1 MKQVN
6 ARNGGVIMLYEI
18 VNDFPNDIM
27 YKEKGPFISL
37 YQPTHRHGPDNEQ
50 DTIRFRNLI
59 TSIESAL
66 RQKYKDTDI
75 DKLMK
80 PFNTLLADKPF
91 WNNVTDGLGIL
102 ASEDKCIIY
111 KLQLPVKELAVV
123 GEKFHIK
130 PLLRYFQSA
139 DRYQLLGLDRQ
150 TFTLYEGN
158 RYGFEKVEIDPDIP
172 VTMEEVL
179 GDDYTEPYLSY
190 GAYGGTG
197 GTPMYHGHGEK
208 SAEIKKDTDR
218 YFRYVDKFIR
228 DNYSNP
234 MRLPLILITLDE
246 HHGVFRQ
253 LTSNNYL
260 LDEGIVKDYKALSKE
275 EINQSAWALIEP
287 FYLEKTK
294 TLVDRYNV
302 NRAKFLASDDL
313 SDVSRAVFENRVDVI
328 MLEADRVIPGMIDK
342 ETGQLLTS
350 NLEDLEIDNVVNDLA
365 TMTYKNKGE
374 IVILPKERM
383 PSTTGVAAIYR
394 Y

>member
-1 MKQVN
+1 M
-6 ARNGGVIMLYEI
+6 
-18 VNDFPNDIM
+18 
-27 YKEKGPFISL
+27 
-37 YQPTHRHGPDNEQ
+37 
-50 DTIRFRNLI
+50 
-59 TSIESAL
+59 
-66 RQKYKDTDI
+66 
-75 DKLMK
+75 
-80 PFNTLLADKPF
+80 
-91 WNNVTDGLGIL
+91 
-102 ASEDKCIIY
+102 
-111 KLQLPVKELAVV
+111 
-123 GEKFHIK
+123 
-130 PLLRYFQSA
+130 
-139 DRYQLLGLDRQ
+139 
-150 TFTLYEGN
+150 
-158 RYGFEKVEIDPDIP
+158 
-172 VTMEEVL
+172 
-179 GDDYTEPYLSY
+179 
-190 GAYGGTG
+190 
-197 GTPMYHGHGEK
+197 
-208 SAEIKKDTDR
+208 
-218 YFRYVDKFIR
+218 
-228 DNYSNP
+228 
-234 MRLPLILITLDE
+234 
-246 HHGVFRQ
+246 FRQ